1 MSPGLVLA
9 ALVVVAA
16 RRGRVRTVRLPQFWG
31 DGATYYAMAW
41 SLAEDGDLRYE
52 ARDLLRV
59 RARSRTGPQGVFLK
73 RTRAAA

>member
-1 MSPGLVLA
+1 MSDRAARVVLA
-9 ALVVVAA
+9 IVVLAMAA
-16 RRGRVRTVRLPQFWG
+16 AVWRVRLPQFWG

-59 RARSRTGPQGVFLK
+59 QREMNGGPEGL
-73 RTRAAA
+73 